1 MDVSWNT
8 DIFLAVV
15 FMYQAPFHTSLES
28 FQVSVSSKT
37 ASLTSPYGMGS
48 DVVTQFHSFIDS
60 L

>member
-15 FMYQAPFHTSLES
+15 FMYQAPFQTSLEPLSS
-28 FQVSVSSKT
+28 FRIIKT
-37 ASLTSPYGMGS
+37 ASIASPYGMS
-48 DVVTQFHSFIDS
+48 LDVATQSYLYIDS